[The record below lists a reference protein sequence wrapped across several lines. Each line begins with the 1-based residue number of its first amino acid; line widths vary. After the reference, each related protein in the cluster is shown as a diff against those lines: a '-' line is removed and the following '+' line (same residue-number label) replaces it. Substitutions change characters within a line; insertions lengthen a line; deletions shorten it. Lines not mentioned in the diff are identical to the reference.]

1 MQTSDLPT
9 YIKAKS
15 NLKLR
20 KETGSPLTPP
30 HEKKKKKKD
39 ILVFE
44 RWQSA

>member
-30 HEKKKKKKD
+30 HEKKKKKKRYTS
-39 ILVFE
+39 L
-44 RWQSA
+44 